1 MSFLFRVGELSP
13 LTVPPPLRI
22 FRFLIYCVCDS
33 RRQRVWE
40 QQAHVWL
47 SLGKPRGFCE
57 QENRS
62 HRRSEGEE
70 GSQDREDRK
79 NTECSSTR
87 IEEEETQRDQKATR
101 RGVNSKLGV
110 GRRQLEASLGT
121 LNGWCDSE
129 FLSMKVRGRRD
140 VTHLLRV

>member
-1 MSFLFRVGELSP
+1 MSFLLHVGELSP

-22 FRFLIYCVCDS
+22 FRFLIYCVCGS
-33 RRQRVWE
+33 RRQQVWE

-62 HRRSEGEE
+62 HRRSEGKE

-79 NTECSSTR
+79 NTGCSSTR
-87 IEEEETQRDQKATR
+87 IEEEETQRDQKAKR

-110 GRRQLEASLGT
+110 GRRQLEAFLGT
-121 LNGWCDSE
+121 LNGSCESV
-129 FLSMKVRGRRD
+129 FLSMKVRGSRD
-140 VTHLLRV
+140 FTYLVRV